1 MGFRG
6 KVCTQ
11 CQARIAYGLQ
21 AKGEGKRQ
29 VRFEE
34 EFGECDGR
42 RSPDQDGRR
51 VFYRDSGVSLYG
63 TTDSSDRRWPR

>member
-1 MGFRG
+1 MGFVAGVHSVPGPDRL
-6 KVCTQ
+6 
-11 CQARIAYGLQ
+11 RLQ